1 MSYRVL
7 LRTYSVGLR
16 TKVQL
21 ALYREVKSNLKA
33 KLKIIFSMTIFGTLA
48 IFVNNIP
55 LSTGEI
61 ALFRAL
67 IASLVIV
74 IYKFITKN
82 KIPLRE
88 IKKDLPLLFVSG
100 AAMGF
105 NWILLFQAYH
115 YTTVS
120 IATLSYYFAPVIV
133 MASAPLFF
141 KEKLTAKQ
149 IICFIMSTIGLIMI
163 INTGGVEKS
172 SGNLVGISYGLGAAI
187 LYATVII
194 LNKLIVN
201 VTGVDR
207 TLVQFI
213 ASIIVLT
220 PYLLVTSSI
229 HIENIGTLG
238 MINLLVLG
246 IVHTGIAYCVY
257 FSSLKDL
264 KGQEAAILSYIDP
277 FVAIL
282 VSVSIL
288 GESINPV
295 QILGG
300 TLILGF
306 TLLNE
311 FSGKW
316 KDESG
321 RKPNSSL
328 DEEI

>member
-1 MSYRVL
+1 
-7 LRTYSVGLR
+7 
-16 TKVQL
+16 
-21 ALYREVKSNLKA
+21 
-33 KLKIIFSMTIFGTLA
+33 MTVFGTLA

-61 ALFRAL
+61 ALFRAF

-74 IYKFITKN
+74 IYKIITKN

-120 IATLSYYFAPVIV
+120 IATLSYYFAPVVV
-133 MASAPLFF
+133 MASSPLFF
-141 KEKLTAKQ
+141 KEKLTVKQ

-163 INTGGVEKS
+163 INIGGVEKS
-172 SGNLVGISYGLGAAI
+172 SGNLVGIGYGLGAAI

-194 LNKLIVN
+194 LNKFIVN

-220 PYLLVTSSI
+220 PYLLATSGI
-229 HIENIGTLG
+229 HIESIGTLG

-246 IVHTGIAYCVY
+246 IIHTGIAYCMY

-277 FVAIL
+277 LVAIL

-300 TLILGF
+300 ILILGF

-311 FSGKW
+311 LKGKVLGA
-316 KDESG
+316 KS
-321 RKPNSSL
+321 
-328 DEEI
+328 

>member
-1 MSYRVL
+1 
-7 LRTYSVGLR
+7 
-16 TKVQL
+16 
-21 ALYREVKSNLKA
+21 
-33 KLKIIFSMTIFGTLA
+33 MTIFGT
-48 IFVNNIP
+48 IPVFVHNIP

-67 IASLVIV
+67 IASFVI
-74 IYKFITKN
+74 ILYKLITKN
-82 KIPLRE
+82 KIPFGA

-100 AAMGF
+100 AAMAF

-120 IATLSYYFAPVIV
+120 IATLSYYFAPVVV
-133 MASAPLFF
+133 MASAPLLF

-149 IICFIMSTIGLIMI
+149 VICFIMSTIGLMMI
-163 INTGGVEKS
+163 IDIGGVEKS
-172 SGNLVGISYGLGAAI
+172 SGNAVGIAFGLGAAV

-194 LNKLIVN
+194 LNKFIVN

-207 TLVQFI
+207 TLVQFF

-220 PYLLVTSSI
+220 PYLLITSGI
-229 HIENIGTLG
+229 HIGYVGARG
-238 MINLLVLG
+238 MINLLFLG
-246 IVHTGIAYCVY
+246 IVHTGIAYCIY

-277 FVAIL
+277 LIAIL
-282 VSVSIL
+282 VSVFIL
-288 GESINPV
+288 GEFIDLV

-300 TLILGF
+300 LMILGF

-311 FSGKW
+311 FRGKW
-316 KDESG
+316 KAKKNPTG
-321 RKPNSSL
+321 L
-328 DEEI
+328 